1 MKVINITLLGH
12 KDHGKSTLI
21 GNLLIHTKS
30 VTETRIN
37 EAKKT
42 SSELGRQFEPGY
54 ILDSFEEERMGE
66 MTIDTTRAEIVHKDL
81 AFAFIDVPGHE
92 ELIKNM
98 ISGASY
104 AEIALLLVS
113 AKADEGIRD
122 QTKRHIFIA
131 RMLGI
136 KKLIVAVNKMDM
148 VGYDQERFEQIKE
161 ELNGFIHRIGFG
173 GNEVYFVPTSAY
185 KAENLLRRS
194 TNMKWYRGKS
204 LIDLLYVNAKI
215 EDKKKQNA
223 PLRITVQGAI
233 EAERETIV
241 GKVVSG
247 KVSVGDEISVLPF
260 GKHAKVT
267 AITVKGKRAK
277 TALVNDDVAMT
288 FDRRIGGNVRGAV
301 IANKNEK
308 PRLTNTIEGLI
319 FVTGPIKKNLSIK
332 INSNDVRCKSLSVL
346 KYLDTT
352 TGMESGEDKVR
363 ELEAIRAKLVLGGK
377 MPVEDF
383 DSIKE
388 LGRFVLYSDRK
399 FAGIGIIG

>member
-1 MKVINITLLGH
+1 MGH

-21 GNLLIHTKS
+21 GSLLIQTKS
-30 VTETRIN
+30 VTEARIN
-37 EAKKT
+37 EAKKIAKKF
-42 SSELGRQFEPGY
+42 GRKFEPGY
-54 ILDSFEEERMGE
+54 ILDSFSEEREQE
-66 MTIDTTRAEIVHKDL
+66 MTIDTTRAEMVHRDL

-148 VGYDQERFEQIKE
+148 VGYNQQRFEQITND
-161 ELNGFIHRIGFG
+161 LRGFIQRIGFG
-173 GNEVYFVPTSAY
+173 GSEVYFVPTSAY
-185 KAENLLRRS
+185 KAENLLKKS
-194 TNMKWYRGKS
+194 ANMKWYKGKS

-215 EDKKKQNA
+215 EDKEKQNA

-233 EAERETIV
+233 DAKQQTLV

-247 KVSVGDEISVLPF
+247 KVSIGEEVSILPF
-260 GKHAKVT
+260 AAQAKIT
-267 AITVKGKRAK
+267 SITVKGKK
-277 TALVNDDVAMT
+277 TKKAQVNDDIALT
-288 FDRRIGGNVRGAV
+288 FDKQIRENVRGAV

-308 PRLTNTIEGLI
+308 PKMTSTIESLI

-332 INSNDVRCKSLSVL
+332 INSNDVKCKRLEIL
-346 KYLDTT
+346 RYLDTT
-352 TGMESGEDKVR
+352 TGMESPEKR
-363 ELEAIRAKLVLGGK
+363 AKELEAIGARLELGTK
-377 MPVEDF
+377 IPVESF
-383 DSIKE
+383 GSVKE
-388 LGRFVLYSDRK
+388 LGRFVLYSDKK
-399 FAGIGIIG
+399 FAGIGIVE

>member
-1 MKVINITLLGH
+1 MIVKNITLLGH

-21 GNLLIHTKS
+21 GSLLIQTKS
-30 VTETRIN
+30 VTEARIN

-42 SSELGRQFEPGY
+42 SKKLGRQFEPGY
-54 ILDSFEEERMGE
+54 ILDSFSEEREKE
-66 MTIDTTRAEIVHKDL
+66 MTIDTTRAEMVHKDL

-148 VGYDQERFEQIKE
+148 IGYDQKRFDQITKE
-161 ELNGFIHRIGFG
+161 LKEFIHKIGFG
-173 GNEVYFVPTSAY
+173 GSEVYFVPTSAY
-185 KAENLLRRS
+185 KAENLLKKS
-194 TNMKWYRGKS
+194 ANMKWYKGKT
-204 LIDLLYVNAKI
+204 LIELLYINAKI
-215 EDKKKQNA
+215 EDKEKENA
-223 PLRITVQGAI
+223 PLRITIQGAI
-233 EAERETIV
+233 DAKQETVV
-241 GKVVSG
+241 GKVVGG
-247 KVSVGDEISVLPF
+247 KVAVGEEVSVLPF
-260 GKHAKVT
+260 GKHAKIT
-267 AITVKGKRAK
+267 SITVKGKKAK
-277 TALVNDDVAMT
+277 KAFVNDDIALT
-288 FDRRIGGNVRGAV
+288 FDKPIGGNVRGAV

-308 PRLTNTIEGLI
+308 PKMTNAIEGLI

-332 INSNDVRCKSLSVL
+332 INSNDVKCKSLTVL
-346 KYLDTT
+346 KYLDTI
-352 TGMESGEDKVR
+352 TGMESKEKKVK
-363 ELEAIRAKLVLGGK
+363 ELEAIRAKLVLGSK
-377 MPVEDF
+377 IPVEDF
-383 DSIKE
+383 DSVKE
-388 LGRFVLYSDRK
+388 LGRFVLYSEKK